1 MNEPHAFDSQSVIS
15 CLSTQPGV
23 YQMYDDGGE
32 LLYVGKAKNLK
43 KRVSSYF
50 SRSALEAKT
59 LSMVRQIA
67 RIEVT
72 VTRTE
77 TEALLLE
84 ANLIK
89 AHRPKYNI
97 LLRDDKSYP
106 YIYLSNDKFPRLGI
120 HRGAKRA
127 DGRYFGPYPSAAAA
141 RESLSVLQKLFPVRQ
156 CEESYFRHRS
166 RACLQYQIGRC
177 SGPCVGLVAEK
188 EYANEVNHVVLFLE
202 GRSDELVSDLMQKM
216 DAVAEKQQYEQAA
229 RYRDQINSLRKIQ
242 ENQIVSRTHGDFDVL
257 ACVFQGG
264 VVVVHQL
271 IFRGGR
277 LLGSQS
283 HQPRIPLAET
293 KDEILSAFISQY
305 YLHGKQR
312 QELPKLLLVDVAITD
327 RQLLI
332 ESLSAYKNSQV
343 SIEVPKR
350 GDRLRW
356 MQMAR
361 ENAHVTLNAHL
372 AGKQGMRERLAN
384 LMEELD
390 LEEWPKR
397 IECFDVSHTQGE
409 RAVAS
414 CVVFDLAG
422 PVKSDYR
429 RYNMREGVG
438 GDDYASLSQALM
450 RRYQNAREQT
460 MTLPDLI
467 LIDGGKG
474 QLAVANEVMQEL
486 QLTHIKLVG
495 VAKGRARKPGAE
507 QLFFANRTHGKLL
520 PPHSM
525 ALALIQEIRDEAHR
539 FAIMGH
545 RGRRDKARTQSEL
558 EQIEGVGPKRRQ
570 QLLRHF
576 GGLSGIK
583 RAGVDDLCRVGGI
596 NRDLAQRIYDTYH

>member
-1 MNEPHAFDSQSVIS
+1 MNDSQAFDHQSFLSQ
-15 CLSTQPGV
+15 LSSQPGV
-23 YQMYDDGGE
+23 YQMFDGAGE

-50 SRSALEAKT
+50 GRSALEAKT
-59 LSMVRQIA
+59 LSMVLQIA

-89 AHRPKYNI
+89 QLRPKYNI
-97 LLRDDKSYP
+97 VLRDDKSYP
-106 YIYLSNDKFPRLGI
+106 YIYLSDDEFPRLGI
-120 HRGAKRA
+120 YRGARSA

-141 RESLSVLQKLFPVRQ
+141 RESLNLIQKLFPVRQ

-177 SGPCVGLVAEK
+177 SGPCVGLVDAQ
-188 EYANEVNHVVLFLE
+188 EYSKEVNHVVLFLE
-202 GRSDELVSDLMQKM
+202 GRSDELVSDLINKM
-216 DAVAEKQQYEQAA
+216 DTAAEQQQYEQAA
-229 RYRDQINSLRKIQ
+229 HYRDQIKSLRKIQ

-257 ACVFQGG
+257 ACVLRGG
-264 VVVVHQL
+264 LAVVHQL
-271 IFRGGR
+271 IFRGGS
-277 LLGSQS
+277 LLGTQS
-283 HQPRIPLAET
+283 HQPRIPLAESEEEVLT
-293 KDEILSAFISQY
+293 AFISQF
-305 YLHGKQR
+305 YLHGKQMHD
-312 QELPKLLLVDVAITD
+312 LPKSILVDTFLGD

-332 ESLSAYKNSQV
+332 ESLSANRNGQI
-343 SIEVPKR
+343 SIAVPQR

-361 ENAHVTLNAHL
+361 ENAQITLHAQL
-372 AGKQGMRERLAN
+372 AGKQGMREKMAN

-390 LEEWPKR
+390 LEDWPKR

-429 RYNMREGVG
+429 RYNMRDGVG

-450 RRYQNAREQT
+450 RRYQNAQEET
-460 MTLPDLI
+460 VMLPDLI

-474 QLAVANEVMQEL
+474 QLAIAHEVMQEL
-486 QLTHIKLVG
+486 QLTHITLVG
-495 VAKGRARKPGAE
+495 VAKGRARKPGSE
-507 QLFFANRTHGKLL
+507 QLFFLDRPHGKILS
-520 PPHSM
+520 PHSM

-545 RGRRDKARTQSEL
+545 RGRREKARTQSEL

-583 RAGVDDLCRVGGI
+583 RAGVDDLCRVAGI